1 LFFSHS
7 RHPCWACLCSA
18 TGVATFRE
26 MRPSNALTD
35 SGARSPFREF
45 PTEPARTGRD
55 SGLCR
60 RIRLGILHSADR
72 GKPVERRGR
81 KATGLQ
87 RGAMTAGLPAGRMVF
102 EKNRAGL
109 VITKGLGLFS
119 SRSAGRH
126 LRGTHCLRMRAA

>member
-7 RHPCWACLCSA
+7 RHPCCACLCSA
-18 TGVATFRE
+18 TGVAMFRE

-35 SGARSPFREF
+35 SGARLGFRELL
-45 PTEPARTGRD
+45 TEPARTGEL

-102 EKNRAGL
+102 EKNRAGYVRVFFL
-109 VITKGLGLFS
+109 KPN
-119 SRSAGRH
+119 AGRH